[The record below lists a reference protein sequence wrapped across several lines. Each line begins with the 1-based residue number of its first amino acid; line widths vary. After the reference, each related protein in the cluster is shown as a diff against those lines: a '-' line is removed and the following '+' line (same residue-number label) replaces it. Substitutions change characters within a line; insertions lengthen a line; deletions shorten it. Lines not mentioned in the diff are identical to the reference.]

1 MHVDPWQK
9 RPSVFGGS
17 ATTLAD
23 MPMIV
28 VGADTK
34 VGEALLERLDAS
46 AREIRVF
53 VTDEARGLELKDAG
67 FKVATGDVS
76 DESHVE
82 GAATRCFSAV
92 LISEAAHDDRER
104 SFADSAADVL
114 EGWAKAVSN
123 SKVTRVIW
131 VTDGDYPDTAV
142 REVAVVDPSETG
154 FVRAIVDLDEAST
167 LS

>member
-1 MHVDPWQK
+1 
-9 RPSVFGGS
+9 
-17 ATTLAD
+17 

-28 VGADTK
+28 VGADTTPGA
-34 VGEALLERLDAS
+34 VLLSQLDAS

-53 VTDEARGLELKDAG
+53 VTDEARGLELKGAG

-76 DESHVE
+76 DDSHVE
-82 GAATRCFSAV
+82 AAATRCFSAV

-104 SFADSAADVL
+104 SFARNAADVL

-123 SKVTRVIW
+123 SKVRRVIW
-131 VTDGDYPDTAV
+131 VTDGDYPDTSV
-142 REVAVVDPSETG
+142 PEVAVVDPSETD
-154 FVRAIVDLDEAST
+154 FARKIVDLDEAAK